1 MARGLKGALEK
12 HFMNLPLGL
21 SLLALGFGSQAPL
34 IAQKDG
40 PARIA
45 ITAADEP
52 GERMIVAGPIVGPDG
67 QPLSGASLY
76 VYQTDKD
83 GIYSKPV
90 NDSRTPRLR
99 GYMRTDALGGYE
111 YSTIKPGSY
120 PNTRNP
126 AHIHYVVNAPG
137 FKQRIFE
144 IVFADDPLVDQ
155 RIRERAAQEDS
166 VFSIRP
172 LTRDSTGVWRC
183 TQDIQLRR

>member
-1 MARGLKGALEK
+1 MK
-12 HFMNLPLGL
+12 LPLGL
-21 SLLALGFGSQAPL
+21 SLLALGFASQAPL
-34 IAQKDG
+34 IAEKG
-40 PARIA
+40 APARIA
-45 ITAADEP
+45 IAAADEP
-52 GERMIVAGPIVGPDG
+52 GERMIVAGQVMGPDG
-67 QPLSGASLY
+67 QPLSGASVY

-99 GYMRTDALGGYE
+99 GYMRTDALGRYE
-111 YSTIKPGSY
+111 YSTIKPGAY

-137 FKQRIFE
+137 FKERIFE
-144 IVFADDPLVDQ
+144 IVFAEDPLVDQ
-155 RIRERAAQEDS
+155 RIRDRAPQEDS

-172 LTRDSTGVWRC
+172 LARDSQRVWRC